1 MILEFPPWRIFELHQ
16 NVRPESQEKEEVTF
30 FLDVGW
36 FLLVIC
42 VAHNNLIEGFQ
53 HSHSEG
59 DMLFFVV

>member
-1 MILEFPPWRIFELHQ
+1 MQIFELHQ

-30 FLDVGW
+30 FFRCGVVSLGDLCGPQQS
-36 FLLVIC
+36 
-42 VAHNNLIEGFQ
+42 IEGFQ